1 MRNIY
6 DSYIMNLF
14 LAMVLKIYLI
24 STKTA
29 PKSVQKCH
37 PGTDIIIMQSF
48 TNICFYDNKIS
59 SYLSLRHRLSLQIQM
74 DTSTEIH

>member
-14 LAMVLKIYLI
+14 LAMVLKIYLT

-29 PKSVQKCH
+29 STPVQICH
-37 PGTDIIIMQSF
+37 PGTGIIIMQSF
-48 TNICFYDNKIS
+48 TNICFYDN
-59 SYLSLRHRLSLQIQM
+59 
-74 DTSTEIH
+74 